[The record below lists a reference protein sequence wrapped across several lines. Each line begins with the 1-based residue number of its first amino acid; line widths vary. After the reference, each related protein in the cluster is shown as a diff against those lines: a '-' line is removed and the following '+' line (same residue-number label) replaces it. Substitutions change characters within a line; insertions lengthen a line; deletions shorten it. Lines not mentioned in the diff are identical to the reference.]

1 MEKLFEQVMYSAR
14 WLLAPIYLGMS
25 LVLMTL
31 VFEFFQGVTYL
42 LFHVFEL
49 TESDV
54 ILRVLGL
61 IDVVLVGGLVVMV
74 MYSGYENF
82 VSKLDIDDNTEKLS
96 WLGTMDT
103 ASLKSKVAASIVAIS
118 SIHLLKIFMNL
129 ENVDSDKMMWFIV
142 SHLTFVASAFF
153 MGLLDLKKKQ
163 FKRGLENM
171 SSL

>member
-1 MEKLFEQVMYSAR
+1 MEKLFEKVMYSAR

-25 LVLMTL
+25 LVLLSL
-31 VFEFFQGVTYL
+31 VFEFFQGVSYL
-42 LFHVFEL
+42 IFNVFNL

-82 VSKLDIDDNTEKLS
+82 VSKLDIDDDTEKLS

-129 ENVDSDKMMWFIV
+129 ENMGMDKMHWYILA
-142 SHLTFVASAFF
+142 HLTFVASAFI
-153 MGLLDLKKKQ
+153 MGMLDLKKKE
-163 FKRGLENM
+163 FKKTIERLPTA
-171 SSL
+171 